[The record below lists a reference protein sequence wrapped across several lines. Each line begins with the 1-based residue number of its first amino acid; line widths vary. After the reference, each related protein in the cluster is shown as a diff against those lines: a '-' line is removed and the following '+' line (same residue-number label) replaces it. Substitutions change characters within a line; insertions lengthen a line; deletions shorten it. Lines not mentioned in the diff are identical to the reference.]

1 MKRVEGTLGS
11 MATVERSL
19 FMRSC
24 RAPLLAVLFAATSA
38 MAAGDRPPEGKAG
51 PPALPS
57 SQQESPP
64 GPPAETP
71 SPGVRP
77 SDASADTPKTQ
88 ASRPHR
94 YGTGYEAR
102 RGLGGGAGR
111 GGRR

>member
-1 MKRVEGTLGS
+1 

-24 RAPLLAVLFAATSA
+24 RAPLLAVLFAATSG

-57 SQQESPP
+57 AQQESPP

-71 SPGVRP
+71 TPGVRP
-77 SDASADTPKTQ
+77 SDVSAETPKAP
-88 ASRPHR
+88 ASRPSR

-102 RGLGGGAGR
+102 RGIGAGAGHGR